1 MTGINRMSSASTV
14 LVYEFFAGGGCS
26 ESEMPGGL
34 AAEALGM
41 LWAVLQDFRQW
52 GAVRTITS
60 FDPRFEQRIPG
71 FCRETLPADEVVCA
85 GDGDHEAVYLS
96 LLKRCDAVLLIAP
109 ETDGIL
115 SRLAEQ
121 AETEGIPLL
130 GCSAAAVATAGNKA
144 VCSRLFDLANLPA
157 PKARTATFSAAAR
170 VAAQVG
176 CPLIIKPLDGVGC
189 EGVCRLDSLSDLPE
203 ILAVIRQSTT
213 QEQILLQSLVNGTHA
228 SVSLL
233 VAEGGCRPLSLNLQL
248 IEAGAPFQYLGSRVP
263 FLHPLS
269 DQAIE
274 LASSAVGLIPGLKGY
289 VGVDLV
295 LAENHVELIEIN
307 PRITTS
313 YIGLRQV
320 ATRNLARAI
329 WDACT
334 NGVLP
339 DCFPLKG
346 EVVIRKDDPGSWGL
360 RLRLTHERG
369 AKPSNIQSSRTPR
382 GARK

>member
-14 LVYEFFAGGGCS
+14 LVYEFFTGGGSS
-26 ESEMPGGL
+26 EGEMPGGL

-52 GAVRTITS
+52 GAVRTITAL
-60 FDPRFEQRIPG
+60 DPRFEQRVPG
-71 FCRETLPADEVVCA
+71 LCRETLPADEVIRA
-85 GDGDHEAVYLS
+85 GAGDHEEVYLS
-96 LLKRCDAVLLIAP
+96 LLKRCDAVLVIAP

-130 GCSAAAVATAGNKA
+130 GSSAAAVATAGNKA

-157 PKARTATFSAAAR
+157 PKARTATFSTAAH
-170 VAAQVG
+170 VAAQMG
-176 CPLIIKPLDGVGC
+176 CPLIIKPIDGVGC
-189 EGVCRLDSLSDLPE
+189 DGVCQLNSLSDLPE
-203 ILAVIRQSTT
+203 ILALIRPSTT
-213 QEQILLQSLVNGTHA
+213 QEQLLLQSLVSGTHA

-233 VAEGGCRPLSLNLQL
+233 VAEGGCLPLSLNLQL

-263 FLHPLS
+263 FQHPLS
-269 DQAIE
+269 DQALE
-274 LASSAVGLIPGLKGY
+274 LASSAVDLIPGLKGY

-295 LAENHVELIEIN
+295 LAEDHAELIEIN

-320 ATRNLARAI
+320 TAMNLAQAI
-329 WDACT
+329 WDACM

-346 EVVIRKDDPGSWGL
+346 EVIIRKDDPGSWGF
-360 RLRLTHERG
+360 RSER
-369 AKPSNIQSSRTPR
+369 
-382 GARK
+382 

>member
-1 MTGINRMSSASTV
+1 MSSASTV
-14 LVYEFFAGGGCS
+14 LVYEFFSGGGS
-26 ESEMPGGL
+26 SAGEMPEGL

-52 GAVRTITS
+52 GAVRTITAL
-60 FDPRFEQRIPG
+60 DPRFEQRIPG
-71 FCRETLPADEVVCA
+71 LCRKTLPADEVICAAA
-85 GDGDHEAVYLS
+85 GDHDEVYLS
-96 LLKRCDAVLLIAP
+96 LLKRCDAVLVIAP

-115 SRLAEQ
+115 SRLSEQ

-157 PKARTATFSAAAR
+157 PKARTATYSTAAH

-176 CPLIIKPLDGVGC
+176 CPLVIKPLDGVGC
-189 EGVCRLDSLSDLPE
+189 DGVCQLNSLSDLPE
-203 ILAVIRQSTT
+203 ILALIRLSTG
-213 QEQILLQSLVNGTHA
+213 QEQVLLQSLVNGTHA

-248 IEAGAPFQYLGSRVP
+248 IEAGAPYQYLGSRVP
-263 FLHPLS
+263 FQHPLS
-269 DQAIE
+269 DQALE
-274 LASSAVGLIPGLKGY
+274 LARSAVGLIPGLKGY

-295 LAENHVELIEIN
+295 LAEDHAELIEIN

-320 ATRNLARAI
+320 APMNLAQAI
-329 WDACT
+329 WDACMT
-334 NGVLP
+334 GVLP
-339 DCFPLKG
+339 ESFPLKG
-346 EVVIRKDDPGSWGL
+346 DVVIRKDDPASWSF
-360 RLRLTHERG
+360 RVNRTHKRSVS
-369 AKPSNIQSSRTPR
+369 KS
-382 GARK
+382 K

>member
-1 MTGINRMSSASTV
+1 
-14 LVYEFFAGGGCS
+14 
-26 ESEMPGGL
+26 MPVSI

-52 GAVRTITS
+52 GAVRTITAL
-60 FDPRFEQRIPG
+60 DTRFEQRIPG
-71 FCRETLPADEVVCA
+71 LCRETLPANEVIRA
-85 GDGDHEAVYLS
+85 RAGDHEEVYLS
-96 LLKRCDAVLLIAP
+96 LLKRCDAVLVIAP

-157 PKARTATFSAAAR
+157 PKARTATFSTAVH
-170 VAAQVG
+170 VAAQIG
-176 CPLIIKPLDGVGC
+176 CPLVIKPIDGVGC
-189 EGVCRLDSLSDLPE
+189 EGVCRLNSLSDLPE
-203 ILAVIRQSTT
+203 ILALIRQSTA
-213 QEQILLQSLVNGTHA
+213 QEQMLLQSLVNGTHA

-233 VAEGGCRPLSLNLQL
+233 VAEDGCLPLSLNLQM

-263 FLHPLS
+263 FQHPLS
-269 DQAIE
+269 DKAIA

-295 LAENHVELIEIN
+295 LAEDHVELIEIN
-307 PRITTS
+307 PRVTTS

-320 ATRNLARAI
+320 ATMNLAQAI
-329 WDACT
+329 WDACMK
-334 NGVLP
+334 GVLP
-339 DCFPLKG
+339 DFFPLNG
-346 EVVIRKDDPGSWGL
+346 EVVIRKDDPGSWGF
-360 RLRLTHERG
+360 RVKPIHE
-369 AKPSNIQSSRTPR
+369 SSVLQS
-382 GARK
+382 K